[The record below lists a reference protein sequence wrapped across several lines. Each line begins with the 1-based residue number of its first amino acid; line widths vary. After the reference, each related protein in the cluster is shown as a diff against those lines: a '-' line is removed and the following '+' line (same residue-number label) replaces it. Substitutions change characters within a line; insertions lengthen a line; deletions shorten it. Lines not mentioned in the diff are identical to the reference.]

1 MFWSLDLGEEVA
13 VSSGS
18 VRQRRA
24 LAEPDAVRDDDI
36 IHIWEERV
44 FLSHNHVVQAVRAG
58 LLHSLNDEFNIDR
71 QIL

>member
-18 VRQRRA
+18 VRQRRPF
-24 LAEPDAVRDDDI
+24 AEPDAVRDDDI

-44 FLSHNHVVQAVRAG
+44 FLSHDQVVQAVRAG
-58 LLHSLNDEFNIDR
+58 LLHSLDEEFNIHR
-71 QIL
+71 QVL